1 MSTDQIP
8 NPKLLETPIARAA
21 YSDRTA
27 WLMAELSALAYEKF
41 EGTDTDVHE
50 LAKLLTGLTDEAA
63 ILQRLLYLRQL
74 LVKAGSADEAKL
86 RAALSVF
93 GFELVG
99 IFNRGGTQAYLAKSQ
114 TQHLAVLA
122 FRGTE
127 KNMRDIKA
135 DINARF
141 YTDTKGAKTHTGFQ
155 DAFAFVRDDIQSALA
170 TLAPQRLFVT
180 GHSLGGA
187 LALVAT
193 RHLNADNIAACY
205 TYGCPR
211 VGNGEFFDK
220 IKPPIY
226 RIVNAADIVPRLP
239 PAYLVEPVAFVAR
252 MIPLDIVSTKLAE
265 WLDGVRGYVHRG
277 DMRFLTGSTAP
288 DHADLRVIQNLDVI
302 HRAFRLGRRA
312 LGSFSTIYQDHGI
325 DQYREKLRA
334 YALRRTEKT
343 ADRN

>member
-1 MSTDQIP
+1 MFTDQIP
-8 NPKLLETPIARAA
+8 NPKLLESPIARAA

-50 LAKLLTGLTDEAA
+50 LAKLLAGLTDETE
-63 ILQRLLYLRQL
+63 ILQRLFYLRQH
-74 LVKAGSADEAKL
+74 LVRSGSADEEKL
-86 RAALSVF
+86 RAALGVF
-93 GFELVG
+93 GFELAG
-99 IFNRGGTQAYLAKSQ
+99 TFNRAGTQAYLAKSQ
-114 TQHLAVLA
+114 ARNLAVLA

-135 DINARF
+135 DLNARF

-155 DAFAFVRDDIQSALA
+155 NAFAFVRDDIQCALA
-170 TLAPQRLFVT
+170 TLKPERLFVT

-193 RHLNADNIAACY
+193 RHFNADNFAACY

-211 VGNGEFFDK
+211 VGNDEFFDE

-239 PAYLVEPVAFVAR
+239 PSYLVAPLAYVAR
-252 MIPLDIVSTKLAE
+252 MIPWDFVSTNVAA

-277 DMRFLTGSTAP
+277 DMRFLTASTAP

-302 HRAFRLGRRA
+302 RRAFRVGRRV

-325 DQYREKLRA
+325 DRYREKLRA
-334 YALRRTEKT
+334 RALSRL
-343 ADRN
+343 DR